1 MKLVQK
7 KAGCGHILK
16 KKMGAVLYANER
28 DKDKEIE
35 VSFTTKVTFNTN
47 LT

>member
-1 MKLVQK
+1 MKLVKK
-7 KAGCGHILK
+7 KADCGHILK
-16 KKMGAVLYANER
+16 KNRAVLYANER
-28 DKDKEIE
+28 DKDREIE